1 MAQVRETNGQLQTV
15 YRRFHRVVNGE
26 YSIRLLEWT
35 KLNWSENEQF
45 EHCLTLTKTLCPIN
59 CVILHIEFMSGILHI
74 LENAKRNDKRL
85 FSLLID
91 PDKTGGAE
99 LERTALA
106 AKDAGVDLL
115 FVGGSLLV
123 NDRLF
128 DTVQIIKAN
137 CDIPVV
143 LFPGDNMQVVPNA
156 DAILLLSVISGRN
169 AEMLIGKH
177 VVAAPRLKNSGLEI
191 IPTGYML
198 IDSGRPTT
206 ASYMSNT
213 NPLPHDKDDIAACTA
228 MAGEMLGMKTIFM
241 DGGSGAMNAVSESM
255 VKRVSQHVD
264 VPLIVG
270 GGLKTPEMAK
280 ARFDAGA
287 TVVVVGNAVEK
298 NGSLLAE
305 LASAKF

>member
-1 MAQVRETNGQLQTV
+1 MDVLNHLQ
-15 YRRFHRVVNGE
+15 
-26 YSIRLLEWT
+26 
-35 KLNWSENEQF
+35 Q
-45 EHCLTLTKTLCPIN
+45 
-59 CVILHIEFMSGILHI
+59 
-74 LENAKRNDKRL
+74 AKQQQQKL

-91 PDKTGGAE
+91 PDKTGANE
-99 LERTALA
+99 LERTVISAQ
-106 AKDAGVDLL
+106 KAGVDMF

-123 NDRLF
+123 SNTLF

-137 CDIPVV
+137 CNIPVV

-169 AEMLIGKH
+169 PEMLIGKH

-198 IDSGRPTT
+198 VDSGKPTT

-213 NPLPHDKDDIAACTA
+213 TPLPHDKDDIAACTA

-241 DGGSGAMNAVSESM
+241 DGGSGAVNSISKSM
-255 VKRVSQHVD
+255 VKRVSDHVD
-264 VPLIVG
+264 VPIIIG

-287 TVVVVGNAVEK
+287 TVVVVGNAIEQ
-298 NGSLLAE
+298 NSSLLQE